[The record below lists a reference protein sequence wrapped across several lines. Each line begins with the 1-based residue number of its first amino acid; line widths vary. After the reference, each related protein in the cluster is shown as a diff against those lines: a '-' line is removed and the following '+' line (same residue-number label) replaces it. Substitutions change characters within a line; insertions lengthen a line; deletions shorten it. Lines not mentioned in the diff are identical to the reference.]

1 MPKKTNKRT
10 ARTHIRYPGNATQHG
25 HTTYPLKGNGPKL
38 YNRKKAHKTE
48 NLSKDE
54 EALYNISARIG
65 YPSRFKRNPETA
77 FLHLFRA
84 VMRRSYIQ
92 PTNMII
98 HANQLDP
105 FSLDDIADR
114 FAMGIRWRVQ
124 NGVTADED
132 IKERARDGVRSLVRS
147 IRDNIAL
154 VAQNPST
161 KSRMCDMNMPVVFTM
176 ATDVISSAAL
186 DPSTLSET

>member
-1 MPKKTNKRT
+1 
-10 ARTHIRYPGNATQHG
+10 
-25 HTTYPLKGNGPKL
+25 
-38 YNRKKAHKTE
+38 
-48 NLSKDE
+48 
-54 EALYNISARIG
+54 
-65 YPSRFKRNPETA
+65 
-77 FLHLFRA
+77 
-84 VMRRSYIQ
+84 MRRSYIQ

-154 VAQNPST
+154 AAQNPST